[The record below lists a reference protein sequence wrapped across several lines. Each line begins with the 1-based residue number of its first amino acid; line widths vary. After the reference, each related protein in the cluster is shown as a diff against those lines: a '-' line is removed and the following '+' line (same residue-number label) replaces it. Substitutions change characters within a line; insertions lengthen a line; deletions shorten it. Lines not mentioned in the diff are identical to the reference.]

1 MYFCRPLTTTLR
13 VISMTT
19 VKLSSKLKVAKPKTT
34 RAKRPRA
41 TTSDG
46 HYVTNDYLMP
56 LIIAAKADN
65 NTLSPKLAEA
75 LMLIVQRFSFSS
87 NFVGYSFREDMVSFA
102 LVNLCANWHKY
113 NEIDYANPFAYYT
126 QAAYH
131 SFLQFLASE
140 QKQRDR
146 RDRLLIAMGAN
157 PSYGYTDRHSTSGV
171 RTSDETAFRAP
182 RMED

>member
-1 MYFCRPLTTTLR
+1 MFIQSTHQLAPAIPVMTDK
-13 VISMTT
+13 ISP
-19 VKLSSKLKVAKPKTT
+19 KLKVAKPKTT
-34 RAKRPRA
+34 RTKRPRA

-46 HYVTNDYLMP
+46 HYVTNDYLLP
-56 LIIAAKADN
+56 LIIEGKAAGN
-65 NTLSPKLAEA
+65 VLSDKLAEA
-75 LMLIVQRFSFSS
+75 LMLIVQRYSFSA

-102 LVNLCANWHKY
+102 LVNLCANWWKFDEANY
-113 NEIDYANPFAYYT
+113 SNPFAYYT
-126 QAAYH
+126 QAAFN

-157 PSYGYTDRHSTSGV
+157 PSYGYTDRHSTNGV